1 MVFAMA
7 LQLFHDAVQELV
19 EQQHHCCNTCE
30 ECDILS
36 DAPAVSAGC
45 PRTVTVTA
53 CQQPLKRTA
62 GVTSHTKATR
72 VAHSAALSTPAAS
85 TTTTSTTAAKPT
97 AYSSTST
104 DDSHLMD
111 RICGPG
117 AAAAT
122 RTAHIDPTAF
132 LTGHTTAAAA
142 AAADNGHCDSGGD
155 CLALNN
161 TSDSDTDS
169 NSDSAAASSQ
179 ESAPPCTIDS
189 GVAGDAGTQDST
201 HAGHNTGAA
210 VIGSAA
216 NRHGQTTNENDIAN
230 IDADGYTHASGRGA
244 CTVVHSPAA
253 AAAAQTWWQPADDLR
268 SDSTSLSSASC
279 SNSSSSSRRG
289 SWTPDATLGA
299 DTQNDTYAYGGPQ
312 GIEHKSVADK
322 MLSLVF
328 GSDSNGRARAWLHR
342 RRCDHCA
349 AVHEQSQPGWAKK
362 QLQQAAKQAKA
373 QAKAQAREQAKQ
385 HALQT
390 KQHAITAKE
399 QRRRERL
406 QNPAGL
412 DKLARTAKAKA
423 SALFL
428 RCRRSESQQN
438 LAAMLAAAAD
448 PQHLETCTFCAA
460 AAAAKTAQPTTRAQ
474 LVLQVKSVLGLQHV
488 AVAPQQQQ

>member
-19 EQQHHCCNTCE
+19 EQQHHCCSTRE

-53 CQQPLKRTA
+53 YEPLKRNA

-72 VAHSAALSTPAAS
+72 APHPAALSTPAA
-85 TTTTSTTAAKPT
+85 TSAAKPT
-97 AYSSTST
+97 AHSSTST
-104 DDSHLMD
+104 DDSRFMG
-111 RICGPG
+111 RVCGPG

-122 RTAHIDPTAF
+122 RTAHIDHTAL

-142 AAADNGHCDSGGD
+142 DNGPCDSGGD
-155 CLALNN
+155 RLALNN

-179 ESAPPCTIDS
+179 ESAPPYTIDS
-189 GVAGDAGTQDST
+189 GVAGDAGTEASA

-210 VIGSAA
+210 DIGAA
-216 NRHGQTTNENDIAN
+216 AHRHGQTTDDNDIVHA
-230 IDADGYTHASGRGA
+230 DAGGYTYASGRGPYA
-244 CTVVHSPAA
+244 MVHSPAA
-253 AAAAQTWWQPADDLR
+253 AAAPQTWWQPADDLR

-279 SNSSSSSRRG
+279 NSSRRG

-312 GIEHKSVADK
+312 GIEHKTVADK

-373 QAKAQAREQAKQ
+373 QAKAQAREQAKKN
-385 HALQT
+385 ALQD

-412 DKLARTAKAKA
+412 DKLASTAKAKA
-423 SALFL
+423 SALL
-428 RCRRSESQQN
+428 SRCRRSESQKN

-460 AAAAKTAQPTTRAQ
+460 AAAAKAAQPSTRAQ
-474 LVLQVKSVLGLQHV
+474 LLLQVKSALGLQHV

>member
-19 EQQHHCCNTCE
+19 EQQHHCCSTRE

-36 DAPAVSAGC
+36 DAPALSAGC

-53 CQQPLKRTA
+53 YEPLKRTA
-62 GVTSHTKATR
+62 GVTSHTDAPR
-72 VAHSAALSTPAAS
+72 AAHPAAVSTPAAA
-85 TTTTSTTAAKPT
+85 TTTATTTAN
-97 AYSSTST
+97 S
-104 DDSHLMD
+104 
-111 RICGPG
+111 RV
-117 AAAAT
+117 
-122 RTAHIDPTAF
+122 
-132 LTGHTTAAAA
+132 
-142 AAADNGHCDSGGD
+142 
-155 CLALNN
+155 ALNN

-189 GVAGDAGTQDST
+189 GVAGDAGTEDSA

-210 VIGSAA
+210 DIGSAA
-216 NRHGQTTNENDIAN
+216 HRHGQTTEENDIVHA
-230 IDADGYTHASGRGA
+230 DADGYTHASGRGPYA
-244 CTVVHSPAA
+244 VVHSPAA
-253 AAAAQTWWQPADDLR
+253 AAAPQTWWQPADDLR
-268 SDSTSLSSASC
+268 SDSTLLSSASC
-279 SNSSSSSRRG
+279 SSSRRG
-289 SWTPDATLGA
+289 SWTPYATPGA

-312 GIEHKSVADK
+312 GIEQKTVADK

-349 AVHEQSQPGWAKK
+349 AVPEQSQPGWAKK

-373 QAKAQAREQAKQ
+373 QAREQAKKN
-385 HALQT
+385 ALQD

-412 DKLARTAKAKA
+412 DKLASTAKAKA
-423 SALFL
+423 SALL
-428 RCRRSESQQN
+428 SRCRRSESQKN

-448 PQHLETCTFCAA
+448 SQHLETCTFCAA
-460 AAAAKTAQPTTRAQ
+460 AAAAKAAQPTTRAQ
-474 LVLQVKSVLGLQHV
+474 LLLQVKSVLGLQHV